1 MTDPTTRTSTLF
13 PRYGS
18 FAEARRIGEML
29 RKETVGGI
37 LLVIAAAIAI
47 IWANT
52 PLADS
57 YFALRDFEIGYE
69 AWHLRLSLGAWA
81 ADGLLAIFFFLVGL
95 ELKREFVAGDLRR
108 FSTAIVPIAAAA
120 GGVLVPALIYA
131 GIVRGQP
138 EFAHGWAIPTATDI
152 AFAVAVLAIIG
163 SHLPSALRI
172 FLLTLAVVD
181 DLIAISIIAIFYTD
195 QIEIVPLLLSLGT
208 IVVYGVIAQLYRR
221 FFGLHPL
228 AAWLIL
234 LPIGVVA
241 WALMHASGIHA
252 TIAGVLLGFTIP
264 VIHRK
269 RHRHLPDMSTGLAE
283 QFEHR
288 FRPLSAGFAV
298 PIFAFFAA
306 GVSLGGW
313 DGVQAAASSPVTLAI
328 IAALVLGKPIGI
340 VATTWVTTRL
350 MRSRLDPELRWIDL
364 AGVGLL
370 AGIGFTVSLLVAE
383 LSFEPGSPA
392 HDYAKVAILSAS
404 VLAALLATLVL
415 GLRNRQ
421 YRRIRER
428 DEIDADADGIP
439 DIYQHERRDEWFRPA
454 PGQRQNPA

>member
-1 MTDPTTRTSTLF
+1 MTDRTPRSSGLF

-18 FAEARRIGEML
+18 FAEARRIGEVL

-47 IWANT
+47 VWANT

-69 AWHLRLSLGAWA
+69 PWHLRLSLGAWA

-95 ELKREFVAGDLRR
+95 ELKREFVAGDLRK

-120 GGVLVPALIYA
+120 GGVIVPALIYVFVVQ
-131 GIVRGQP
+131 GRS
-138 EFAHGWAIPTATDI
+138 ELTHGWAIPTATDI

-195 QIEIVPLLLSLGT
+195 HIEFVPLLLALAT
-208 IVVYGVIAQLYRR
+208 IVVYGFIAQRYRA
-221 FFGLHPL
+221 FFGRRLF

-264 VIHRK
+264 VLHK
-269 RHRHLPDMSTGLAE
+269 RGASTEQQAGAGLAE
-283 QFEHR
+283 EFEHR
-288 FRPLSAGFAV
+288 FRPLSAGIAV

-306 GVSLGGW
+306 GVSVGGW
-313 DGVQAAASSPVTLAI
+313 EGVQAAVVNPVTLAI
-328 IAALVLGKPIGI
+328 VAALVLGKPIGI
-340 VATTWVTTRL
+340 VATTWLTTRI
-350 MRSRLDPELRWIDL
+350 MRSRLDPDLRWIDL

-383 LSFEPGSPA
+383 LSFDAGSA
-392 HDYAKVAILSAS
+392 EHDYAKVAILAAS
-404 VLAALLATLVL
+404 LIAALAASLVL
-415 GLRNRQ
+415 GTRNRR
-421 YRRIRER
+421 YRRIQQREAV
-428 DEIDADADGIP
+428 DADADGIP
-439 DIYQHERRDEWFRPA
+439 DVYQQEEHGDWYKPARTRPD
-454 PGQRQNPA
+454 GS